1 MLNATQFN
9 KGYDMTEL
17 LSAALLDMNWHGI
30 VEPVDDVDAFEAAA
44 LKKKAWIFLLFHR
57 AIAAAISPISSAAAM
72 RLAIMRICGH
82 KCWRT
87 MAISG
92 LLSRAG

>member
-1 MLNATQFN
+1 
-9 KGYDMTEL
+9 
-17 LSAALLDMNWHGI
+17 MNWHGI
-30 VEPVDDVDAFEAAA
+30 AEPVDDVDAFEAAA

-57 AIAAAISPISSAAAM
+57 AIAAAISPIFSAAAM
-72 RLAIMRICGH
+72 RLAIMRICGR